1 MGSHWHVFAN
11 HSVRQPQ
18 HAAGSRMNIANVARR
33 GARLKREEVPA
44 DPRIA
49 SAPSPIHGM
58 GVFAQQDLV
67 AGTEIPYNR
76 SIGVNGINHSCR
88 PNVVSRDTGSA
99 VLRVTRP
106 IAKGDE
112 IVIDYLQWA
121 DRLVFGKCNCGYCA
135 EVSRG

>member
-1 MGSHWHVFAN
+1 MTCAG
-11 HSVRQPQ
+11 
-18 HAAGSRMNIANVARR
+18 AAQTNKVESISQNALRP
-33 GARLKREEVPA
+33 KSC
-44 DPRIA
+44 A